1 MAQTEPIVRRR
12 GVTYAVSNTGPLIS
26 AFQSDSFPLLTRIFA
41 AIHVPMACAAELEV
55 HGWEKAR
62 AASPQLAVLRLT
74 WQEERRAE
82 AFARQVAQCPEA
94 NDSMEVNH
102 RRCTPPLGEAQA
114 MVLAL
119 RPEYRDDVL
128 LLDELAA
135 RAVAK
140 EIGLRISG
148 FPGVLLLAAQVG
160 LISAE
165 ELRERLEACRQKGT
179 HYGIAFIQV
188 YAMARQGRRAP

>member
-102 RRCTPPLGEAQA
+102 LGEAQA

-148 FPGVLLLAAQVG
+148 FPGVLLLAVQIG

-179 HYGIAFIQV
+179 HYGSAFIRQV